1 MIILSEHYWIFF
13 LVFVV
18 VVVFQNATRKL
29 KRNLNKSKIVDSK
42 EIYAFVKRASWLMRV
57 SRRETKR
64 LNRRLRYLGRLRD
77 KAVKRFGYDS
87 NQVLLIDRWIAETQ
101 QNIKHFTHISNT
113 AYDLSLWAGVF

>member
-13 LVFVV
+13 LFFVIV
-18 VVVFQNATRKL
+18 VLFQNATRKL

-42 EIYAFVKRASWLMRV
+42 EIYAFVKRASWLFRV

-87 NQVLLIDRWIAETQ
+87 SQV
-101 QNIKHFTHISNT
+101 
-113 AYDLSLWAGVF
+113 V